1 MKERKIPLRKCLI
14 SHQQYPKHEMIRVVL
29 NKDEGLLV
37 DTSGKMN
44 GRGAYIKL
52 SSANVDT
59 AEKRRVFEREF
70 KVNDASDIYK
80 QLRELINE

>member
-1 MKERKIPLRKCLI
+1 MKKRKIPLRKCLI
-14 SHQQYPKHEMIRVVL
+14 SQKQYPKHEMIRVVL

-37 DTSGKMN
+37 DASGKVN
-44 GRGAYIKL
+44 GRGAYLKL
-52 SSANVDT
+52 SSDNVDA

-70 KVNDASDIYK
+70 KVDDASNIYL